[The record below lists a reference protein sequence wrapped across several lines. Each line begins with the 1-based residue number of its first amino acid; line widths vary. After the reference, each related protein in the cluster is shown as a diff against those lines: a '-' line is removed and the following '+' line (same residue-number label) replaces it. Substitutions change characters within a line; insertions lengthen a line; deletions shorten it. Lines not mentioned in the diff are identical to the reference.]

1 MKEKII
7 REYKRRLRLVL
18 KSKLNGK
25 NKIQAVNTWA
35 VAILRYGAGIIDWK
49 GDDLK
54 QLDRSTRKTLTMY
67 GAFHPRSDVD
77 RLYVKRREGGRGL
90 ISVEACVKLE
100 ENNLG
105 LYVHESNEMLLK
117 GVKNV
122 KVIETEHTVEKA
134 VFKRRQQND
143 YKNRWQEKRMYGQ
156 YVREMTDDIDRH
168 FHGIGLLAAIV
179 RYKQRQQYLQP
190 KNKPCE
196 LIMSKT
202 ELMERSIT
210 LCVECVGKKVRQYNT
225 LYASV
230 RNWPSGNIKGGTT
243 TLLSSYIGK

>member
-1 MKEKII
+1 M
-7 REYKRRLRLVL
+7 L

-25 NKIQAVNTWA
+25 NKIQAVNKWP

-54 QLDRSTRKTLTMY
+54 QLDTSTRKTLTMY

-77 RLYVKRREGGRGL
+77 RLYVKRREGGQGL

-134 VFKRRQQND
+134 EFKRRQQND

-156 YVREMTDDIDRH
+156 YVREMTDDIDKAL
-168 FHGIGLLAAIV
+168 HGIGLLAAI
-179 RYKQRQQYLQP
+179 
-190 KNKPCE
+190 
-196 LIMSKT
+196 
-202 ELMERSIT
+202 
-210 LCVECVGKKVRQYNT
+210 
-225 LYASV
+225 
-230 RNWPSGNIKGGTT
+230 
-243 TLLSSYIGK
+243 